1 MMQSLALNE
10 IVELKEEIYKNFKI
24 NIHLHDTCG
33 GQYFTLDENNTAITE
48 YLRGYFSK
56 KNLTILFSQDEL
68 QFSVK

>member
-48 YLRGYFSK
+48 YLRVISAKESYH
-56 KNLTILFSQDEL
+56 TIFTR
-68 QFSVK
+68 